1 MGGGTGG
8 AGDLGGGLGGM
19 LAPGGR
25 GGSCGGGGDGSG
37 SDGDGG
43 GGGDGSGSVLQT
55 LHVTGQ
61 RIRTCEPNIGSLQCV
76 ARVEHVA
83 QKPHVLGQ

>member
-1 MGGGTGG
+1 MIGFGDGGGDVGGGTGG

-25 GGSCGGGGDGSG
+25 GGSC
-37 SDGDGG
+37 G

-83 QKPHVLGQ
+83 QKPHILGQ